1 MENYIQYYNHERMKR
16 KLNNQSP
23 VVFREAA
30 QR

>member
-1 MENYIQYYNHERMKR
+1 MQYYNHERMKR